1 LWDSHSWL
9 PCFEDPDRA
18 LSRLLNRQKWLS
30 HNCDRI
36 SGFLSPPLQFI
47 GVGGKIFMA
56 IAVIPARYAA
66 TRLPGKPLVS
76 LAGKPMI
83 QRVWERATQAAR
95 ITRVIIA
102 TDDERIL
109 QAAASFGAEAVMTR
123 SEHRSGTERVAE
135 VAAHVP
141 GGDDE
146 VFVNVQGDEPLV
158 EPAAIDTLVEAIESE
173 QGVTVATLMVPI
185 AKPADIMDPNI
196 VKVVLDFDG
205 NALYFSRAP
214 IPLVRDREAPV
225 HVQHMKHLGLYAFR
239 RSALLDFPTLLL
251 GDLERI
257 EQLEQ
262 LRWME
267 NGYKIR
273 VAETQ
278 HDSVSVDV
286 AEDVAR
292 VEQLLRKSHSA

>member
-1 LWDSHSWL
+1 
-9 PCFEDPDRA
+9 
-18 LSRLLNRQKWLS
+18 
-30 HNCDRI
+30 
-36 SGFLSPPLQFI
+36 
-47 GVGGKIFMA
+47 MA

-76 LAGKPMI
+76 LDGKPMI
-83 QRVWERATQAAR
+83 QRVWERAAQASR
-95 ITRVIIA
+95 ISRVIIA

-109 QAAASFGAEAVMTR
+109 KAAAGFGAEAVMTR

-135 VAAHVP
+135 VAAHI
-141 GGDDE
+141 GGAERD

-158 EPAAIDTLVEAIESE
+158 EPEAIDTLVEAVESDE
-173 QGVTVATLMVPI
+173 GVSVATLMVPI

-196 VKVVLDFDG
+196 VKVVLDFDD

-214 IPLVRDREAPV
+214 IPWVRDRESPV
-225 HVQHMKHLGLYAFR
+225 HAQHMKHLGLYAFR
-239 RSALLDFPTLLL
+239 RAALVDFATLPV

-273 VAETQ
+273 VAETH

-292 VEQLLRKSHSA
+292 VEQLLRKAHTA